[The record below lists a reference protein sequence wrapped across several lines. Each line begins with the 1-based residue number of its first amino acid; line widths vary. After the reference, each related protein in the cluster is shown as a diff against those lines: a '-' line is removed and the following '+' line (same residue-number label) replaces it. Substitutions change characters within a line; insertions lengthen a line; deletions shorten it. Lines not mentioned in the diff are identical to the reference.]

1 METRPV
7 VAVALA
13 VLFVTAGCQA
23 PVQQGAT
30 AAPENATAT
39 TDGTTQAAPEETELV
54 RVTDELPF
62 RVTPIYERV
71 GRMLGVPE
79 AERPTTVVGV
89 EEPPQGDVLGAAS
102 TSGFT
107 NLVGIEPLPSAGEGG
122 GVSVGAVARGT
133 LVTLFDH
140 PNASVAWK
148 ENVLAHEFVHVYQTR
163 LPTREG
169 VDDLDRRRNHRFL
182 KSVVTEGS
190 AQYVQERYAV
200 RYQNQTRNQTAITA
214 RWKNASAYVRWRL
227 APYEYGSRYF
237 ALRLQNASGVTDVYE
252 DPPRTAEQVA
262 HGYAPE
268 AEPAKE
274 LSVDLAATDS
284 EFSRMRA
291 TTKGELFVRLALS
304 TELGWERAA
313 DASAGWGMDRL
324 LHVSGDHG
332 ANTYAWVLRWDDAS
346 EAAAFREAFADYD
359 ASNGVAFRTEAVTD
373 ETVVVY
379 AGDEAFVENASATGN
394 SSYVTVRV

>member
-182 KSVVTEGS
+182 KSVVTEDPRSTSRS
-190 AQYVQERYAV
+190 ATPSATRTRRGTRRPSPPGGRTPGV
-200 RYQNQTRNQTAITA
+200 RPLAPRAL
-214 RWKNASAYVRWRL
+214 RVRL
-227 APYEYGSRYF
+227 AV
-237 ALRLQNASGVTDVYE
+237 LRTPTPERQRVTDVYE
-252 DPPRTAEQVA
+252 DPPGQPNRWPTGAPRGGTGEGAVGGPRGHGQRVLSDACDDEGRTVRQA
-262 HGYAPE
+262 
-268 AEPAKE
+268 
-274 LSVDLAATDS
+274 
-284 EFSRMRA
+284 RA
-291 TTKGELFVRLALS
+291 LDGTRLGARGRRL
-304 TELGWERAA
+304 R
-313 DASAGWGMDRL
+313 GWGMDRL

-394 SSYVTVRV
+394 SSDVTVRV